1 MNVIDLISTV
11 EDILIEGQLPIIK
24 TKSLV
29 NLDELLDILDE
40 MKRQLPQELQAANHL
55 RAEKNKLIIEAQQ
68 EAQRLLDDVEKQASK
83 MVDQSDITKNAYIK
97 SRQILQEAK
106 DEVDALKVGTYD
118 YLTSK
123 MDEISNNLININEE
137 MEASKNELYEYLVT
151 EDSGEIA
158 LESSDPKLM
167 NDTQNTVTQLKS
179 GTYEYLAHKMDEL
192 AAKNIRICEELAE
205 SKAEFANFMEE
216 LNAVTLAEETEEDYE
231 E

>member
-97 SRQILQEAK
+97 SRQILKDAK

-123 MDEISNNLININEE
+123 MDEISNNLISINEE

-151 EDSGEIA
+151 DEKGELA
-158 LESSDPKLM
+158 LE
-167 NDTQNTVTQLKS
+167 
-179 GTYEYLAHKMDEL
+179 E
-192 AAKNIRICEELAE
+192 NIRETVHDPARICHLLEECGFIVERCADSLLQDGTHGTTWFVIARKE
-205 SKAEFANFMEE
+205 GS
-216 LNAVTLAEETEEDYE
+216 L
-231 E
+231 

>member
-83 MVDQSDITKNAYIK
+83 MVDQSDITKNAYVK
-97 SRQILQEAK
+97 SRQILQQAQN
-106 DEVDALKVGTYD
+106 EVDELKAGTYD
-118 YLTSK
+118 YLSSK
-123 MDEISNNLININEE
+123 MDEISNNLIAINEE
-137 MEASKNELYEYLVT
+137 MEASKSELYEYLIT
-151 EDSGEIA
+151 DDQGDIA

-167 NDTQNTVTQLKS
+167 NDTENAVSQLKN

-205 SKAEFANFMEE
+205 SKAEFASFMEE
-216 LNAVTLAEETEEDYE
+216 LNAVTAPEEEAEEYE

>member
-97 SRQILQEAK
+97 SRQILKDAK

-123 MDEISNNLININEE
+123 MDEISNNLISINEE

-151 EDSGEIA
+151 DEKGELA

-167 NDTQNTVTQLKS
+167 NDTENAVTQLKNA
-179 GTYEYLAHKMDEL
+179 TYEYLAHKMDEL

-216 LNAVTLAEETEEDYE
+216 LSAVTVSAETEEDYE